1 MFSGKYILL
10 KKKERKKINYRAI
23 WQIKINYRANYLTK
37 DQCHE
42 EKKRVKNLRIENNNN
57 YRIDLPCYILKT
69 SKLYY
74 RVFRFHHYQI
84 KQHLLQII
92 YS

>member
-69 SKLYY
+69 SKL
-74 RVFRFHHYQI
+74 
-84 KQHLLQII
+84 LLFLLFII
-92 YS
+92 Y